1 MTVVGDALMIK
12 LKTLA
17 CGLGV
22 AASIMTIAATPAS
35 AAGYPEKPV
44 QIIVPFGAGDALDGS
59 ARVIAERLKESLGVP
74 FIVKNIPGAGGGK
87 GTAEANK
94 AKRDGYTLLMGS
106 TGALTAR
113 PLIKDPG
120 YKTSDFVPIAQ
131 LVEVP
136 IGLAVS
142 AGSPFQS
149 VKDIVTAAQKS
160 PGKIKY
166 STPGPGATQHINME
180 IFAKDQGIKMVH
192 IGGRGGKGAV
202 TKALSGE
209 VDFVFVGASNYT
221 SLARTGK
228 LRVLAVAAD
237 QRVPYLSDAPTFTEQ
252 GYDFTVAVWFGLLTH
267 KGAPADVIEKLRGE
281 VSRIANTQATRDL
294 YKKFNLN
301 EAFLDGSAFQERID
315 ANVAKHSVVLKD
327 IGLMK

>member
-1 MTVVGDALMIK
+1 MV
-12 LKTLA
+12 
-17 CGLGV
+17 V
-22 AASIMTIAATPAS
+22 AACATTGAS
-35 AAGYPEKPV
+35 TQVATAGYPEKPV
-44 QIIVPFGAGDALDGS
+44 VIVVPFGAGDALDGA
-59 ARVIAERLKESLGVP
+59 ARVIAERLKEVLGVP

-120 YKTSDFVPIAQ
+120 YKTSDFIPIAQ

-142 AGSPFQS
+142 AKSPFKS
-149 VKDIVTAAQKS
+149 IKDIVEAAKME
-160 PGKIKY
+160 PGGIKY

-180 IFAKDQGIKMVH
+180 IFAKDLGIKMTH

-221 SLARTGK
+221 SLAKAGK
-228 LRVLAVAAD
+228 LHVLGVATDGRVS
-237 QRVPYLSDAPTFTEQ
+237 YLPDAPTFKEQ
-252 GYDFTVAVWFGLLTH
+252 GYDFNVAVWFGLLTH
-267 KGAPADVIEKLRGE
+267 NGAPAQVIEKLRAA
-281 VSRIANTQATRDL
+281 VSKVANTQATRDL

-301 EAFLDGSAFQERID
+301 EAFLDGAAFQKRID

-327 IGLMK
+327 IGLVK

>member
-1 MTVVGDALMIK
+1 M
-12 LKTLA
+12 KTWKAAA
-17 CGLGV
+17 CAAMV
-22 AASIMTIAATPAS
+22 AAAVATVAS
-35 AAGYPEKPV
+35 PRLAGADYPEKPV
-44 QIIVPFGAGDALDGS
+44 EIIVPFGAGDALDS
-59 ARVIAERLKESLGVP
+59 TARVIAERLKEKLGVP
-74 FIVKNIPGAGGGK
+74 IIVKNIPGAGGGK

-94 AKRDGYTLLMGS
+94 AARDGYTLLMGS

-113 PLIKDPG
+113 PLIRDPG
-120 YKTSDFVPIAQ
+120 YKTDDFVPLAQ

-136 IGLAVS
+136 IGLAV
-142 AGSPFQS
+142 AADSPYSS
-149 VKDIVTAAQKS
+149 VKDIVEAAAKA
-160 PGKIKY
+160 PGKVKY

-180 IFAKDQGIKMVH
+180 IFAKDQGIQMPH

-221 SLARTGK
+221 SLAKAGK

-237 QRVPYLSDAPTFTEQ
+237 ERVPYLPDVPTFKEQ

-267 KGAPADVIEKLRGE
+267 DGAPQAVVDKLRGV
-281 VSRIANTQATRDL
+281 VSDVANTDETRAL

-301 EAFLDGSAFQERID
+301 EAFLDGSAFQKRID
-315 ANVAKHSVVLKD
+315 ANVSKHSVVLKD

>member
-1 MTVVGDALMIK
+1 MSHLNATIRGLAAAACLASLTV
-12 LKTLA
+12 T
-17 CGLGV
+17 
-22 AASIMTIAATPAS
+22 AAFAAD
-35 AAGYPEKPV
+35 YPEKPV
-44 QIIVPFGAGDALDGS
+44 EIIVPFGAGDALDSS
-59 ARVIAERLKESLGVP
+59 ARVIADRLKASMGVP

-120 YKTSDFVPIAQ
+120 YQTSDFVPIAQ

-136 IGLAVS
+136 IGLAV
-142 AGSPFQS
+142 AADSPFKS
-149 VKDIVTAAQKS
+149 VQDIVDTAKA
-160 PGKIKY
+160 GDGNVKY

-180 IFAKDQGIKMVH
+180 IFAKDQGVKMTH

-202 TKALSGE
+202 TKTLSGE

-221 SLARTGK
+221 SLAKAGK
-228 LRVLAVAAD
+228 LRVIAVAAD
-237 QRVPYLSDAPTFTEQ
+237 ERVPYLPDVPTFKEQ
-252 GYDFTVAVWFGLLTH
+252 GFDFTVAVWFGLLTH
-267 KGAPADVIEKLRGE
+267 NGAPAEVIEKLRGE
-281 VSRIANTQATRDL
+281 VATIANSPETRDL

-301 EAFLDGSAFQERID
+301 EAFLDGAAFQERID
-315 ANVAKHSVVLKD
+315 ANVAKHSVVLKE

>member
-1 MTVVGDALMIK
+1 MKNMKSAGSKAGMVAI
-12 LKTLA
+12 LA
-17 CGLGV
+17 AAGLAVSV
-22 AASIMTIAATPAS
+22 AQPVS
-35 AAGYPEKPV
+35 AAGYPEKAI
-44 QIIVPFGAGDALDGS
+44 QIIVPFGAGDALDGT
-59 ARVIAERLKESLGVP
+59 ARVMADRLKKSLGVP
-74 FIVKNIPGAGGGK
+74 VIVRNIPGAGGGK

-142 AGSPFQS
+142 SKSKFKT
-149 VKDIVTAAQKS
+149 VKDIVEAAKKA

-180 IFAKDQGIKMVH
+180 IFAKSQGIKLVH

-202 TKALSGE
+202 TKALSRE

-221 SLARTGK
+221 SLAKAGK
-228 LRVLAVAAD
+228 LRVIAVAS
-237 QRVPYLSDAPTFTEQ
+237 QKRTPYLPSVPTFKEQ
-252 GYDFTVAVWFGLLTH
+252 GFDFTVAVWFGLLTH
-267 KGAPADVIEKLRGE
+267 KGVSDEIIQKLRGA
-281 VSRIANTQATRDL
+281 VSKVANTSDTKAL

-301 EAFLDGSAFQERID
+301 EAFLDGDAFQKRID
-315 ANVAKHSVVLKD
+315 ANVAKHSVVLKE

>member
-1 MTVVGDALMIK
+1 MKPTTSVK
-12 LKTLA
+12 RWK
-17 CGLGV
+17 
-22 AASIMTIAATPAS
+22 TIAGAMLL
-35 AAGYPEKPV
+35 AAGAATAAPTAMAAYPEKPI
-44 QIIVPFGAGDALDGS
+44 QIIVPFGAGDALDGT
-59 ARVIAERLKESLGVP
+59 ARVIAERLKRSLGVP
-74 FIVKNIPGAGGGK
+74 VIVRNIPGAGGGK

-94 AKRDGYTLLMGS
+94 AKKDGYTLLMGS

-120 YKTSDFVPIAQ
+120 YKTTDFVPIAQ

-142 AGSPFQS
+142 AKSKFKS
-149 VKDIVTAAQKS
+149 VKDIVAAAKKA
-160 PGKIKY
+160 PGKVKY

-180 IFAKDQGIKMVH
+180 IFAKSQGIKLVH

-221 SLARTGK
+221 SLAKAGK
-228 LRVLAVAAD
+228 LRVVAVAAD
-237 QRVPYLSDAPTFTEQ
+237 KRVPYLASVPTFREQ

-267 KGAPADVIEKLRGE
+267 KGVSNEVVARLRGA
-281 VSRIANTQATRDL
+281 VSKVANTDETKAL

-301 EAFLDGSAFQERID
+301 EAFLDGAAFQKRID
-315 ANVAKHSVVLKD
+315 ANVAKHSVVLKE

>member
-1 MTVVGDALMIK
+1 MQSWRAAAR
-12 LKTLA
+12 TLA
-17 CGLGV
+17 AATCV
-22 AASIMTIAATPAS
+22 ASVIAVPIAAAE
-35 AAGYPEKPV
+35 YPEKPV
-44 QIIVPFGAGDALDGS
+44 EIIVPFGAGDALDGT
-59 ARVIAERLKESLGVP
+59 ARVISERLKDSLGVP

-136 IGLAVS
+136 IGLAV
-142 AGSPFQS
+142 AADSPFQS
-149 VKDIVTAAQKS
+149 VQDIVDAAKAA

-180 IFAKDQGIKMVH
+180 IFAKDQGIEMTH

-202 TKALSGE
+202 TKTLSGE

-221 SLARTGK
+221 SLAEAGK
-228 LRVLAVAAD
+228 LRVIAVAAG
-237 QRVPYLSDAPTFTEQ
+237 QRVPYLPDAPTFKEQ
-252 GYDFTVAVWFGLLTH
+252 GYDFEVAVWFGLLTH
-267 KGAPADVIEKLRGE
+267 NGVPDAVVEKLRGA
-281 VSRIANTQATRDL
+281 VYAVADTQETRDL
-294 YKKFNLN
+294 YKKFHLN
-301 EAFLDGSAFQERID
+301 EAFLDGGAFQKRID

-327 IGLMK
+327 IGLMQ

>member
-1 MTVVGDALMIK
+1 MENWKAYGSVLVVASC
-12 LKTLA
+12 LA
-17 CGLGV
+17 
-22 AASIMTIAATPAS
+22 AAAVTSTAS
-35 AAGYPEKPV
+35 AEYPEKPV
-44 QIIVPFGAGDALDGS
+44 EIIVPFGAGDALDS
-59 ARVIAERLKESLGVP
+59 TARVIAERLKEQLGVP

-136 IGLAVS
+136 IGLAV
-142 AGSPFQS
+142 ADKSPLNS
-149 VKDIVTAAQKS
+149 VKDIVEAAKNA
-160 PGKIKY
+160 PGKVTY
-166 STPGPGATQHINME
+166 ATPGPGATQHINME
-180 IFAKDQGIKMVH
+180 IFAKDQGLQMTH

-221 SLARTGK
+221 ALAKAGK

-237 QRVPYLSDAPTFTEQ
+237 QRVPYLPDVPTFKEQ
-252 GYDFTVAVWFGLLTH
+252 GYDFNVAVWFGLLTH
-267 KGAPADVIEKLRGE
+267 NGAPEPVVEKLRDV
-281 VSRIANTQATRDL
+281 VSKVANTQETRDL

-301 EAFLDGSAFQERID
+301 EAFLDGAAFQRRID
-315 ANVAKHSVVLKD
+315 ANVDKHSVVLKD
-327 IGLMK
+327 IGLMQ

>member
-1 MTVVGDALMIK
+1 MANW
-12 LKTLA
+12 KTLIGA
-17 CGLGV
+17 LIVATGMATLG
-22 AASIMTIAATPAS
+22 STQLS

-44 QIIVPFGAGDALDGS
+44 EIIVPFGAGDALDGT
-59 ARVIAERLKESLGVP
+59 ARVMAERLKETLGVP

-94 AKRDGYTLLMGS
+94 AAPDGYTLLMGS

-113 PLIKDPG
+113 PLISDAG
-120 YKTSDFVPIAQ
+120 YKTKDFVPIAQ

-136 IGLAVS
+136 IGLAV
-142 AGSPFQS
+142 AADSPFQS
-149 VKDIVTAAQKS
+149 VEDIVEAAKKE

-166 STPGPGATQHINME
+166 ATPGPGATQHINME
-180 IFAKDQGIKMVH
+180 IFAKDQGIDITH

-221 SLARTGK
+221 SLAKAGK

-237 QRVPYLSDAPTFTEQ
+237 QRVPYLPDVPTFKEQ
-252 GYDFTVAVWFGLLTH
+252 GFDFDVAVWFGLLTNN
-267 KGAPADVIEKLRGE
+267 GTPEPVVEVLRGA
-281 VSRIANTQATRDL
+281 VAKVANTDETREL
-294 YKKFNLN
+294 YNKFNLN
-301 EAFLDGSAFQERID
+301 EAFLDGAAFQERID